1 MKYTNLR
8 INDQVRVTVESGS
21 KCVFK
26 SAVALNFRQFKQKP
40 KDLKYIDVKIKV
52 KCYELFVTTTKMS
65 SNARKI
71 TISIVCL
78 DGCTNTSKNKINIF
92 LKKH

>member
-26 SAVALNFRQFKQKP
+26 SAVALSFRQFKQKP

-52 KCYELFVTTTKMS
+52 KCD
-65 SNARKI
+65 
-71 TISIVCL
+71 CL
-78 DGCTNTSKNKINIF
+78 
-92 LKKH
+92 